1 MDDYPDFVVEEAQRL
16 LGLLSGAPLS
26 DCAPLTRKLSELP
39 PRPGLY
45 AFKHQGLGILYIGKS
60 TNIRARLRGGHKAL
74 GWAFIDRMNP
84 EDVRIAQISLSFEW
98 NRVSYQLEQVMIR
111 RIQPPYNDR

>member
-1 MDDYPDFVVEEAQRL
+1 MDDYPNFVVEEAQRL
-16 LGLLSGAPLS
+16 LSLLSGAPFN
-26 DCAPLTRKLSELP
+26 DCAPLTRKFNELP